1 MTRLDDRNGH
11 RGPRRELSI
20 LAVQA
25 RPVPGDPVATQ
36 DAYVAE
42 VRRLHGMFP
51 DVHLILH
58 PELHL
63 SGLQAFGAAPA
74 GDPKQ
79 RLDEPIPGPLTDRL
93 CALARELDV
102 WLVPGSLYERGDDG
116 KVYNTAIAINPAGE
130 IVAKYRKI
138 FPWRPWEKLAAGDEV
153 VVFDIPGICRVG
165 LMICYDGWFPEVPR
179 NLAWMGAEVILHPS
193 ATTTNDRPQEVL
205 LARASA
211 IVNQVYLVN
220 VNAAGLPG
228 LGLSIVADPEGR
240 VVYQAADGEEII
252 PLNLNLDN
260 VVAVREHGSVGLG
273 SRPLE
278 QLAKEAANV
287 RWPAYHGVPRG
298 EVGEVGAVGEVART
312 EPATVKAGG

>member
-1 MTRLDDRNGH
+1 MTSLDDRNGH

-36 DAYVAE
+36 DVFVAE
-42 VRRLHGMFP
+42 ARRLRKMFP
-51 DVHLILH
+51 GAHLMLY

-63 SGLQAFGAAPA
+63 SGLQAFGSPPA

-93 CALARELDV
+93 CALARELEI
-102 WLVPGSLYERGDDG
+102 WLVPGSLYETGENG
-116 KVYNTAIAINPAGE
+116 NVYNTAIAINPAGD

-138 FPWRPWEKLAAGDEV
+138 FPWRPWEKLASGSEV
-153 VVFDIPGICRVG
+153 VAFDIPGVCRVG
-165 LMICYDGWFPEVPR
+165 LMICYDGWFPEVSR

-193 ATTTNDRPQEVL
+193 ATTTNDRPQEVV
-205 LARASA
+205 LARANA
-211 IVNQVYLVN
+211 IVNQLYVVN
-220 VNAAGLPG
+220 INAAGSPG
-228 LGLSIVADPEGR
+228 LGLSVVADPEGR
-240 VVYQAADGEEII
+240 IVYQAGDGEEII
-252 PLNLNLDN
+252 PINLNLDN
-260 VVAVREHGSVGLG
+260 VAGVREHGSVGLG

-278 QLAKEAANV
+278 QFGADGTSI

-298 EVGEVGAVGEVART
+298 EHVRPTTDVARPEST
-312 EPATVKAGG
+312 AVKAGG